1 MIEHGSDELYELD
14 NHAKFESFRLLD
26 NGTAVVKETFSP
38 GQTSWNSTSAWNN
51 HAREDENKLFE
62 DSDGS
67 IQVEREEKLFAGN
80 SNWFF
85 GIWVCGSTPFNG
97 KNIEAIVNPSN
108 SQH

>member
-1 MIEHGSDELYELD
+1 MIEHGSDELYEID

-67 IQVEREEKLFAGN
+67 IQVERGKSFLPETQIVFLE
-80 SNWFF
+80 F
-85 GIWVCGSTPFNG
+85 GCAV
-97 KNIEAIVNPSN
+97 
-108 SQH
+108 